1 MRNEWC
7 QRARLL
13 WQVAALACL
22 GACNGETGGLT
33 DPGVVAKESVDAGE
47 FPAVAAIAMSG
58 QVTRY
63 GAVGTRRAGGPHRL
77 QISMF
82 DRFAIGSMTKSMT
95 ATLAGILVQQG
106 MIQWDVT
113 LYEVLPELALG
124 GLADY
129 RNVTLRDLVTHSS
142 GLYPG
147 TTEEQIAAIPP
158 LTGSPRQQREQFAQ
172 WAVTI
177 PPAIVPGDQT
187 EYSNG
192 GYVVAGA
199 MLERVMNQAYE
210 QLMEKHL
217 FRPLGISPKFAVPAA
232 SDDIN
237 QPWPHLRDPVTNA
250 WTAIDPRS
258 EELYYPPFANP
269 SGAVSLRLYEFA
281 AYMKMHLLAL
291 QGNTRQIISPDTARL
306 LHTEVLE
313 LQSLGWVVTLD
324 DSSRPISFTA
334 GSDEYSFY
342 GMMAISADRDR
353 AAIVLTNGYD
363 ADTEEKLARALT
375 RLLD

>member
-1 MRNEWC
+1 MRNKWC
-7 QRARLL
+7 QRARFL
-13 WQVAALACL
+13 WPVAALACL

-33 DPGVVAKESVDAGE
+33 DPGAVAKESVEAGE
-47 FPAVAAIAMSG
+47 FPAVAAVAMSG

-63 GAVGTRRAGGPHRL
+63 GAAGTRRAGGPHGL
-77 QISMF
+77 QISVL

-95 ATLAGILVQQG
+95 ATLAGILVEQG
-106 MIQWDVT
+106 KIEWDAT
-113 LYEVLPELALG
+113 LYEVLPELAPG

-142 GLYPG
+142 GLYPAV
-147 TTEEQIAAIPP
+147 TPEQIAAIPP
-158 LTGSPRQQREQFAQ
+158 MTGSARQQREQFAQ
-172 WAVTI
+172 WAVTL
-177 PPAIVPGDQT
+177 PPAIVPGYQT

-192 GYVVAGA
+192 GYVIAAA
-199 MLERVMNQAYE
+199 MMERVMNQGYE
-210 QLMEKHL
+210 QLMEKRL
-217 FRPLGISPKFAVPAA
+217 FRPLGIRPEFVVPAA
-232 SDDIN
+232 LGDPD
-237 QPWPHLRDPVTNA
+237 QPWPHMRDAVTNA
-250 WTAIDPRS
+250 WTAIDPLS
-258 EELYYPPFANP
+258 EELYFPEAANP
-269 SGAVSLRLYEFA
+269 AGGVSLRLYELA
-281 AYMKMHLLAL
+281 AYMKMHLRAL

-313 LQSLGWVVTLD
+313 LQSLGWVQTLD

-353 AAIVLTNGYD
+353 AAVVLTNGYD
-363 ADTEEKLARALT
+363 ADTEDKLARALT